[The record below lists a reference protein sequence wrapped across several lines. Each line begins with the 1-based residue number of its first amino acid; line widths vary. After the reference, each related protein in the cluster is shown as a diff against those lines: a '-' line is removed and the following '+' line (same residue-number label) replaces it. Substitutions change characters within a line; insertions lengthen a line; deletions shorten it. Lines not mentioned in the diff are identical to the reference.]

1 MTPRTALPWCGACLA
16 LWGAGAQAHTKSET
30 HSVWRINGN
39 AVDLSFTISL
49 LETKR
54 LAESGE
60 DQPSDARVIDYL
72 RRRLSVTSANH
83 PCNMSPGRA
92 LAATAQF
99 RRFEITFSCPSAADI
114 ALHSSAFFELV
125 PSHVT
130 FAQIETRDGQFVE
143 QMFTQDQQQVD
154 ASVAGTEL
162 RDAGFLEYV
171 RLGIM
176 HILTGPDHMS
186 FLLGLVLISRRLRD
200 LVFVVTGFTIGHSIT
215 LALAVTGVLRPH
227 AEYID
232 ALVALT
238 IAMIGAENIAIAT
251 HRPATVAA
259 GIGLPLLAMAGA
271 SFAGIGA
278 LPPLLLLGSGLF
290 CWNYL
295 MLSGH
300 LRDAGRLRL
309 IVTLIFGLIHGFGFA
324 ATLLEMQLPPAK
336 LGQIL
341 LGFNLGVEIGQLSL
355 VLTLAGAAAL
365 LVRLKFSLPR
375 PVVVDAVAGSLV
387 AAGTYWF
394 ISRNYV

>member
-1 MTPRTALPWCGACLA
+1 
-16 LWGAGAQAHTKSET
+16 
-30 HSVWRINGN
+30 
-39 AVDLSFTISL
+39 LSFTIPL
-49 LETKR
+49 LESKR

-72 RRRLSVTSANH
+72 RRHLSVTSGNRQ
-83 PCNMSPGRA
+83 CNMSPGRA
-92 LAATAQF
+92 LAATPQF
-99 RRFEITFSCPSAADI
+99 RRFEITFACPSAADI

-130 FAQIETRDGQFVE
+130 FAQIETGDGQFIE
-143 QMFTQDQQQVD
+143 QMFTQSQQQLD
-154 ASVAGTEL
+154 ASVAGAEL
-162 RDAGFLEYV
+162 RDAGFFEYV

-251 HRPATVAA
+251 HRPATIAA
-259 GIGLPLLAMAGA
+259 GIGLPLLAMAGV

-290 CWNYL
+290 CLNYL

-309 IVTLIFGLIHGFGFA
+309 VVTLIFGLIHGFGFA

-341 LGFNLGVEIGQLSL
+341 VGFNLGVEIGQLSL
-355 VLTLAGAAAL
+355 VLTLVGAAAL
-365 LVRLKFSLPR
+365 LVRLKLSLPR
-375 PVVVDAVAGSLV
+375 PIVVDAVAGSLV

-394 ISRNYV
+394 ISRNYA